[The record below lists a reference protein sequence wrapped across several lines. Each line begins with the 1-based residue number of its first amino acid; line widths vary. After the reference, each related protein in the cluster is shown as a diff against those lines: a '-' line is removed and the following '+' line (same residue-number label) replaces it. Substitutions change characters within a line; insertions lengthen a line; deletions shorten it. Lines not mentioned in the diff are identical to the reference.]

1 MQKDWQAVQERELK
15 ALENRVKQLEAALKG
30 LLYQAEFHADEYRD
44 ELLFSYEQRKV
55 TPGVIARFEGIAND
69 IRKALNDKKPG

>member
-15 ALENRVKQLEAALKG
+15 TLKEENTELVAALRG
-30 LLYQAEFHADEYRD
+30 LLYQTEFHADEYRD

-69 IRKALNDKKPG
+69 IKKLLNDKKPE

>member
-1 MQKDWQAVQERELK
+1 MDEELKTALK
-15 ALENRVKQLEAALKG
+15 ALLA
-30 LLYQAEFHADEYRD
+30 QAEFHADEYRD

-69 IRKALNDKKPG
+69 IRKALNDKKPE